1 MTGNKINQSEDRWK
15 LKFPYKTKTYVAAA
29 MAALI

>member
-1 MTGNKINQSEDRWK
+1 MIGNKIIQSEDRWK
-15 LKFPYKTKTYVAAA
+15 LKFPYKTKTYVAVV